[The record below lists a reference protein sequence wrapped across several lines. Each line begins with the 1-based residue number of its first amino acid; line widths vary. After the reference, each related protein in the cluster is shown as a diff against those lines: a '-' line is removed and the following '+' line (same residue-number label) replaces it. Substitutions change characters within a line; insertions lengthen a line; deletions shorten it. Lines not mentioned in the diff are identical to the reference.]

1 MIGVLGAGV
10 WLERTAEKHA
20 EALYMNSDKVLAA
33 NKESTDKVLE
43 ANRTVLASNKE
54 SMDKVLEANR
64 IVLAAD
70 KESTDKVLEANRK
83 VLAANKESTD
93 KVLAA
98 NKESADSRLNKLE
111 TFVEVYIAANTAVT
125 TSAKAAKPR
134 S

>member
-1 MIGVLGAGV
+1 VLAAPLLNLIGVLGAGV

-64 IVLAAD
+64 IVLAA
-70 KESTDKVLEANRK
+70 
-83 VLAANKESTD
+83 NKESTD

>member
-1 MIGVLGAGV
+1 
-10 WLERTAEKHA
+10 
-20 EALYMNSDKVLAA
+20 MNSDKVLAA

-70 KESTDKVLEANRK
+70 KESTDKVLEANRI

-98 NKESADSRLNKLE
+98 NKESSDSRLNKLE

-125 TSAKAAKPR
+125 SAKAAKPR